1 MAIGYSTESL
11 QSFGQECLLPRQ
23 DLKRGDNMDRKTKN
37 ITLSEQSKIQLK
49 NLRNKGLG

>member
-1 MAIGYSTESL
+1 LIAL
-11 QSFGQECLLPRQ
+11 R
-23 DLKRGDNMDRKTKN
+23 KRGDNMDRKTKN